1 MFNQILQLVKEHLD
15 NSPEVSNQ
23 IPDDKK
29 EAVYNEITTHLHKGL
44 NNDEALP
51 GGTDNIL
58 SMLKNAMSSDNP
70 LVHAI
75 EGGIVGSLA
84 SKFGFSPVITGAVAG
99 ALPGLLQKY
108 ARKAADPNDTS
119 ITLNKTEESLP
130 QQNNP
135 AQ

>member
-1 MFNQILQLVKEHLD
+1 MFNQILQLVKEHLEG
-15 NSPEVSNQ
+15 SPEVSNQ

-29 EAVYNEITTHLHKGL
+29 EAVYNEISTHLHSGL
-44 NNDEALP
+44 KNDQALP
-51 GGTDNIL
+51 GGADNIL
-58 SMLKNAMSSDNP
+58 SMLKNAVSSDNP

-84 SKFGFSPVITGAVAG
+84 SKFGFSPAITGAVAG

-119 ITLNKTEESLP
+119 ITLDKPGGTAPS
-130 QQNNP
+130 QNTP
-135 AQ
+135 A